1 MKRISLIVTA
11 LAVLFLW
18 SGCFDKKA
26 SCSDTQAKDMVHNI
40 VSEKVAED
48 VGLYLL
54 LEETKKEKSQK
65 GKDVDNPFVENMML
79 IVLRPLYQTQ
89 KDQKGTKAH
98 EAYERAKKHVANLK
112 FSLDNIVTT
121 SQSNTGKQA
130 SCKATANFGD
140 GKKVVASYD
149 LEYQVSVTDDN
160 KKILVEVNSMK
171 DVTK

>member
-1 MKRISLIVTA
+1 MIATTMM
-11 LAVLFLW
+11 VLFLW

-26 SCSDTQAKDMVHNI
+26 SCSDTQAKELVHNL

-54 LEETKKEKSQK
+54 LEDAKKEKAKK

-98 EAYERAKKHVANLK
+98 EAYERAKKHVASLK
-112 FSLDNIVTT
+112 FSLDNIITT
-121 SQSNTGKQA
+121 SRSNTGKQA
-130 SCKATANFGD
+130 TCKATANFSD

-149 LEYQVSVTDDN
+149 VDYQVSVTDDN
-160 KKILVEVNSMK
+160 KKILVEVNTMK